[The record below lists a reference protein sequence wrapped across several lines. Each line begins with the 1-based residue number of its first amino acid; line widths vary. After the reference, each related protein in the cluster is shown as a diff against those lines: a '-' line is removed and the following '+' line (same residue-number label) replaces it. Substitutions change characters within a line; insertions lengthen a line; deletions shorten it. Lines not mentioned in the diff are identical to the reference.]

1 MLMKM
6 TEPKLIVHGGA
17 WNIPDKYDKAHLN
30 GVQAAI
36 EAIYPKLQS
45 GMTALDAVEGAVNM
59 LEEDPTFDS
68 GRGAF
73 LNEIGE
79 IELDAMI
86 MDGQNLDFGAVA
98 AVQNLLNPVSLARK
112 VMENTE
118 HTMLVGKGAMIFAKK
133 MGFKELSPEAL
144 LTDRELK
151 FFHKIKNDPSF
162 RSELPFE
169 FNPMDTVGAVAMDEK
184 GNIAAATSTGGTARK
199 LQGRVGDSPIVGGG
213 AYADNQTGAVSATG
227 WGESIMKVVLSKTV
241 CDLFKTNNSLKAAQ
255 TGIAILKNRVNGMGG
270 VIGIN
275 NRGDYAFA
283 YNTPKMAFAFV
294 NEQAAIEA
302 HIKYQF

>member
-1 MLMKM
+1 MNQ
-6 TEPKLIVHGGA
+6 PKLIVHGGA
-17 WNIPDKYDKAHLN
+17 WNIPDEYDKAHLN
-30 GVQAAI
+30 GVSTAI
-36 EAIYPKLQS
+36 KAIFPKLQS
-45 GMTALDAVEGAVNM
+45 GMSALDAVETAVNI

-86 MDGQNLDFGAVA
+86 MNGQNLDFGAVA

-112 VMENTE
+112 VMEKTE

-133 MGFKELSPEAL
+133 MGFEELPPEAL
-144 LTDRELK
+144 LTERELE
-151 FFHKIKNDPSF
+151 FFHKIKSDKSF
-162 RSELPFE
+162 RTEMPFE
-169 FNPMDTVGAVAMDEK
+169 FNPMDTVGAVAMDK
-184 GNIAAATSTGGTARK
+184 NGNIAAATSTGGTARK

-213 AYADNQTGAVSATG
+213 AYADNLTGAISATG

-241 CDLFKTNNSLKAAQ
+241 CDLFVQNSAIEAAQ
-255 TGIAILKNRVNGMGG
+255 KGISILKNRVNGMGG

-275 NRGDYAFA
+275 HRGKYAFA
-283 YNTPKMAFAFV
+283 YNTPKMAFAFA
-294 NEQAAIEA
+294 NENGEIEA
-302 HIKYQF
+302 HIQY